1 MKSIKLY
8 LVAGTEVTFY
18 LSDAQSFVVIDSAD
32 IKNSCKLI
40 DGIHNNGGWHI
51 AESADSVN
59 KKLNALFNPKP
70 FYAGP
75 G

>member
-8 LVAGTEVTFY
+8 LLTGAEITFHF
-18 LSDAQSFVVIDSAD
+18 SEAQSFVVIDVETP
-32 IKNSCKLI
+32 KNSCKPI
-40 DGIHNNGGWHI
+40 DSLHNNGGWHI
-51 AESADSVN
+51 AESASSLN

-70 FYAGP
+70 FYSGP